1 MPAPLSTRPLFLLL
15 ALVGLALAA
24 TGCSPAQRVVG
35 KWELDTTKAFGSSGT
50 PEVQGLGAMITLMQ
64 PKVFVTF
71 EGNGNYLIS
80 GTFGPQK
87 IDKNGSWRY
96 VKTEG
101 ETLVLMVKQA
111 GATDENELRVKFSDL
126 DHAEMSV
133 PMELPGNMQAP
144 AMQFVRVK
152 PAS

>member
-1 MPAPLSTRPLFLLL
+1 
-15 ALVGLALAA
+15 
-24 TGCSPAQRVVG
+24 
-35 KWELDTTKAFGSSGT
+35 
-50 PEVQGLGAMITLMQ
+50 
-64 PKVFVTF
+64 
-71 EGNGNYLIS
+71 
-80 GTFGPQK
+80 
-87 IDKNGSWRY
+87 
-96 VKTEG
+96 
-101 ETLVLMVKQA
+101 MVKQA